1 MQFQGKSG
9 SLVVALLACALI
21 GLMTGQTVIAQAP
34 GAVYPNRPL
43 KLIVPLMPGGLVD
56 TFGRALA
63 QHLSDRLAQAMVV
76 ENRPGASQAI
86 ALEALA
92 KSTPD
97 GYTLLLGPQS
107 GMVLNTVSRKSLPYD
122 VLRDFA
128 PISMLFVTPVFLVV
142 NPSVPAA
149 SVRELI
155 ALAKANPGKYAFA
168 SLGRGTSAHL
178 AGETFKTM
186 AQIDLLHVP
195 YKGSSQASTALLVGD
210 VQMMFEGGI
219 SSLPY
224 ARSGKLRALAST
236 GPTRAED
243 AIANLPTMNETLP
256 GFDRISWFALF
267 APAGVP
273 RPIIERLNREVSLY
287 LNLPSTRE
295 KFLSA
300 GVELSPSTPE
310 ELGARLRSE
319 LPVYAKTLREAG
331 INPE

>member
-1 MQFQGKSG
+1 MQDHGESG
-9 SLVVALLACALI
+9 RIVALALALM
-21 GLMTGQTVIAQAP
+21 GLMPWQTVIAQSP
-34 GAVYPNRPL
+34 GAVYANRPL

-56 TFGRALA
+56 SFGRALA
-63 QHLSDRLAQAMVV
+63 QHLSDRLGQPVVV

-86 ALEALA
+86 ALETVA
-92 KSTPD
+92 KSSPD

-142 NPSVPAA
+142 HPSTPAT

-155 ALAKANPGKYAFA
+155 SLARSNPGKYAFA

-195 YKGSSQASTALLVGD
+195 YKGSAQASTALLGGD
-210 VQMMFEGGI
+210 VQMMFEGGV
-219 SSLPY
+219 SSLPHV
-224 ARSGKLRALAST
+224 RSGKMRALAST
-236 GPTRAED
+236 GPTRSED
-243 AIANLPTMNETLP
+243 AIPNLPTMSETLP
-256 GFDRISWFALF
+256 GFDRVSWFALF

-273 RPIIERLNREVSLY
+273 RPIIERLNHEAGEY
-287 LNLPSTRE
+287 LRMPSTKE
-295 KFLSA
+295 KFLA
-300 GVELSPSTPE
+300 VGVELAPSTPE

-319 LPVYAKTLREAG
+319 LPIYAKTLREAG